1 MQDFPIQLTH
11 QVSLAF
17 TLRWAIYPRSVPF
30 FPHRCHYA
38 QMDTF
43 AHAANIDL
51 EGYPG
56 VRRTTSSAS
65 YNEDHKPVQVV

>member
-1 MQDFPIQLTH
+1 
-11 QVSLAF
+11 
-17 TLRWAIYPRSVPF
+17 
-30 FPHRCHYA
+30 
-38 QMDTF
+38 MDTF

-65 YNEDHKPVQVV
+65 YSEDHKPVQVV